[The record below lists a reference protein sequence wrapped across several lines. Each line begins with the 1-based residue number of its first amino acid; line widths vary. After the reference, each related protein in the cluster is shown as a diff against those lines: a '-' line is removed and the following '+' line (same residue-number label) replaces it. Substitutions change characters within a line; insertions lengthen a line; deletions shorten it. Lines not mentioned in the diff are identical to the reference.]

1 MRRSMHIPGICLL
14 ICLPAALGGQAL
26 AAPPAT
32 KDEATAMVKDA
43 IAFIKKNRP
52 AAAYAEISN
61 KSGKFVDRDLYVVVY
76 RLDGH
81 VLAHGANE
89 KLIGTDQS
97 NATDVDGKAF
107 VKERIELAHKQ
118 PTFWQVYKF
127 KNPVTQ
133 QTERKQM
140 YCERYEDTAV
150 CAGVYEF

>member
-1 MRRSMHIPGICLL
+1 MTPQ
-14 ICLPAALGGQAL
+14 AALL
-26 AAPPAT
+26 AAGRAAT
-32 KDEATAMVKDA
+32 SAIEVEIASVATAVPEHVTGQQEIAEKDG
-43 IAFIKKNRP
+43 P
-52 AAAYAEISN
+52 DAAYAEISN

-81 VLAHGANE
+81 VLAHGAND

-97 NATDVDGKAF
+97 NAKDVDGKAF

-118 PTFWQVYKF
+118 PTFWQEYKF

-133 QTERKQM
+133 QTERKQT

-150 CAGVYEF
+150 CAGVYSF